1 MRPDRSAG
9 RRPNSNRL
17 VWWLAAMLLP
27 AAMAAA
33 QAGPRPLRWGADAEG
48 GAPYEFQDPRNPSA
62 IVGFEVDLV
71 QALGRILGRP
81 TEFVQNQ
88 WDGLIP
94 GLQSGN
100 YDMVVSGLEITP
112 DRSQVVSFSRPYY
125 VTYEQLAARA
135 DTNDLRSLE
144 DCSGRR
150 VGSLRGSLAERIL
163 DARPGIKVSSY
174 DGQINAYED
183 LANGRLDAVLMDHII
198 ALYNLNVLPGLK
210 LIGPPVGYL
219 EYGIAVRKEDTQLL
233 EQVDAALARLISSGD
248 LRRILEDWNLWTP
261 MNAEFFGQTAPT
273 RGKPH
278 AYERYLESRTLERTP
293 WARLKQYTGY
303 LPLLGRGALVTL
315 ELSIVA
321 MLLAVSV
328 GLPIALL
335 RLYAPRVARGISTA
349 YVESIRGTPLLIQ
362 LFLIF
367 YGLPHAGIRLSPTV
381 AAILGLAINYSAY
394 EAENYRAGIQ
404 AIPRTQMEASLAL
417 GMTRLQALRHV
428 IVPQA
433 VRLVIPPV
441 TNDFIALLKD
451 SSLVSVI
458 TMVELTKA
466 YSQLASIHYDYLGI
480 GLLAAAM
487 YFLIGLPFVRIA
499 RLAERHFSPE
509 RPTYTMRTRQRHQA

>member
-1 MRPDRSAG
+1 
-9 RRPNSNRL
+9 
-17 VWWLAAMLLP
+17 MLLT
-27 AAMAAA
+27 AAAAAA
-33 QAGPRPLRWGADAEG
+33 QTGPRPLKWGADAEG
-48 GAPYEFQDPRNPSA
+48 GAPYEFQDPRNPGA

-71 QALGRILGRP
+71 QALGRILGQP
-81 TEFVQNQ
+81 AEFVQNQ

-125 VTYEQLAARA
+125 VTYEQLAVRV

-144 DCSGRR
+144 ECSGRR

-163 DARPGIKVSSY
+163 NARLGIRVSSY

-198 ALYNLNVLPGLK
+198 ALYNVNVLPGLK
-210 LIGPPVGYL
+210 LVGPPVGYL
-219 EYGIAVRKEDTQLL
+219 EYGIAVRKEDTRLL
-233 EQVDAALARLISSGD
+233 EQIDAALARLIGSGD

-261 MNAEFFGQTAPT
+261 MNAEFFGQTTPT
-273 RGKPH
+273 RGKPG
-278 AYERYLESRTLERTP
+278 AYERYLESRTLERTA

-303 LPLLGRGALVTL
+303 LPLLARGALVTL
-315 ELSIVA
+315 ELSVVA
-321 MLLAVSV
+321 MILAVSV

-335 RLYAPRVARGISTA
+335 RLYAPAVVRGVSTI

-367 YGLPHAGIRLSPTV
+367 YGLPHLGIRFSPTI

-509 RPTYTMRTRQRHQA
+509 HPAYTVATRQQHQA

>member
-1 MRPDRSAG
+1 VLSGA
-9 RRPNSNRL
+9 
-17 VWWLAAMLLP
+17 VCWLLLLSGLC
-27 AAMAAA
+27 ATSTAA
-33 QAGPRPLRWGADAEG
+33 QDKRPLRWGGDSEG
-48 GAPYEFQDPRNPSA
+48 GAPYQFQDPGDPRA
-62 IVGFEVDLV
+62 VVGFEVDIV
-71 QALGRILGRP
+71 RAIGRMLDRP

-125 VTYEQLAARA
+125 VTYEQLAVR
-135 DTNDLRSLE
+135 DGTNDIHSLD
-144 DCSGRR
+144 DCRGRQ
-150 VGSLRGSLAERIL
+150 VGSLRGSLAERVL
-163 DARPGIKVSSY
+163 NARPEIRVSSY

-198 ALYNLNVLPGLK
+198 ALYNVATLPGLK
-210 LIGPPVGYL
+210 LVGAPVGRL
-219 EYGIAVRKEDTQLL
+219 EYGIAVRKEDAGLL
-233 EQVDAALARLISSGD
+233 RRIDEALERLVSSGE
-248 LRRILEDWNLWTP
+248 LRRILENWNLWTP
-261 MNAEFFGQTAPT
+261 MNAEFFHQTGQGGASPE
-273 RGKPH
+273 
-278 AYERYLESRTLERTP
+278 AYQRYLRDRLQTPTGWERV
-293 WARLKQYTGY
+293 RQYASY

-315 ELSIVA
+315 ELTVTA
-321 MLLAVSV
+321 MFLAVCI
-328 GLPIALL
+328 GLPVALL
-335 RLYAPRVARGISTA
+335 RLHAPAPVRALSAV

-367 YGLPHAGIRLSPTV
+367 YGLPHVGIRFSPTL

-404 AIPRTQMEASLAL
+404 AIPRTQMEAALAL
-417 GMTRLQALRHV
+417 GMTRFQALRHV

-487 YFLIGLPFVRIA
+487 YFLIGLPFVRLA
-499 RLAERHFSPE
+499 RLAERYFSLDMPVRGGE
-509 RPTYTMRTRQRHQA
+509 GRLRR